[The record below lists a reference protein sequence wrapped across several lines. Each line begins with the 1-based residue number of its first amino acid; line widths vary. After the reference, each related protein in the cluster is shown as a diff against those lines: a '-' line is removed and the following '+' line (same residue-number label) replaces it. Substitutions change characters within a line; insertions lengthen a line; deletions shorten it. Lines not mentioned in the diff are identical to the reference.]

1 MPVIHPYLS
10 FNGNCEA
17 AFTFYQSVFGGKL
30 ELYRFKD
37 TPPPAAGGYPV
48 AENEK
53 DRVMHVT
60 LPIGEHG
67 ALMGC
72 DTSDS
77 SGHIAKFGDNIGL
90 SICADSPEEAKR
102 IFNALSQGG
111 QITMP
116 IEKTFWA
123 DLFGMCI
130 DQFGISWMV
139 NYEAGKTVGNK

>member
-10 FNGNCEA
+10 FNGNCDA

-30 ELYRFKD
+30 ELYRYKD
-37 TPPPAAGGYPV
+37 TPSAEQGGYPI

-53 DRVMHVT
+53 ERVMHVT

-72 DTSDS
+72 DTSDCG
-77 SGHIAKFGDNIGL
+77 GHLAKFGDNVSL
-90 SICADSPEEAKR
+90 SLCAESPEEARR

-130 DQFGISWMV
+130 DQFGIPWMV
-139 NYEAGKTVGNK
+139 NYEAGVKDKG